1 MGHASPKGDDYKAI
15 ERTGLLWTGL
25 GVPHGS
31 VQEQDL
37 VDHLTGAKT

>member
-1 MGHASPKGDDYKAI
+1 MGHASPQGDDCKAE
-15 ERTGLLWTGL
+15 ERTGLLWAGI

-37 VDHLTGAKT
+37 VDHLAGAKT